1 MHSSVFDEL
10 KTYIGF
16 DHVDAEN
23 LRSIAGPL
31 DPAIDGIVQNV
42 YARLQEHPAARSAI
56 HESGSSPVRVRATI
70 GDWMSGLLQGPYDE
84 EYYARRSR
92 IGLAH
97 VRMRVPQHF
106 MVAALNMVRLALI
119 DEIQKLP
126 LTQDDRAAKARS
138 LHKVIDIEIAI
149 IMETFREGYAER
161 VRWAEREV
169 MKERL
174 QESEHLANIGQLA
187 AALAHEIKNPLAGI
201 SGAMQVIAGA
211 MKPSDPQRE
220 IVDEIL
226 LQIDRM
232 DATVRDLLVY
242 ARPKPPERGLQ
253 RVGAAVE
260 RTLRLLREEPAF
272 QQIDIHRE
280 GLDCPAET
288 LIDDTQFQQVITN
301 LLLNAAHA
309 CERGGDI
316 TVRVGGSNGI
326 VRVEVVDTGKGMS
339 RTEAE
344 RAFEPFFTTKAK
356 GTGLGLPICKRIIDA
371 HDGRIELHS
380 REGKGTR
387 ILIELPCDL

>member
-1 MHSSVFDEL
+1 
-10 KTYIGF
+10 
-16 DHVDAEN
+16 
-23 LRSIAGPL
+23 
-31 DPAIDGIVQNV
+31 
-42 YARLQEHPAARSAI
+42 
-56 HESGSSPVRVRATI
+56 
-70 GDWMSGLLQGPYDE
+70 
-84 EYYARRSR
+84 
-92 IGLAH
+92 
-97 VRMRVPQHF
+97 
-106 MVAALNMVRLALI
+106 
-119 DEIQKLP
+119 
-126 LTQDDRAAKARS
+126 
-138 LHKVIDIEIAI
+138 
-149 IMETFREGYAER
+149 
-161 VRWAEREV
+161 
-169 MKERL
+169 
-174 QESEHLANIGQLA
+174 
-187 AALAHEIKNPLAGI
+187 
-201 SGAMQVIAGA
+201 
-211 MKPSDPQRE
+211 
-220 IVDEIL
+220 
-226 LQIDRM
+226 
-232 DATVRDLLVY
+232 
-242 ARPKPPERGLQ
+242 
-253 RVGAAVE
+253 VGAAVE

-288 LIDDTQFQQVITN
+288 LIDETQFQQVITN